1 MLRILMIAYTTFSR
15 DARVKRHA
23 EALAARGDHVDAICL
38 EEPCPSLADRVSLFG
53 IPTARYRGGS
63 RGRYLGSI
71 RRISGRWSRWCWN
84 FFQLEI
90 PERVKPRIPG
100 MNICGREV
108 KIQGR

>member
-23 EALAARGDHVDAICL
+23 DALAARGDHVDAICL

-63 RGRYLGSI
+63 RGRYLGCYAAFL
-71 RRISGRWSRWCWN
+71 SRAAACA
-84 FFQLEI
+84 LKLSAEASMML
-90 PERVKPRIPG
+90 P
-100 MNICGREV
+100 
-108 KIQGR
+108 